1 MPESTPTPRR
11 TRRELLLTGGA
22 ALAAGT
28 IGWAAGGDTAHAL
41 TGHSTLDSPDCKF
54 YYEPTGNPVTLQFN
68 DTFYNQL
75 STWKRWT
82 SYNVPES
89 WGAPVEVF
97 SYGAYVNK
105 PGMHGQGR
113 AFDLGRYR
121 FRNAEGITKLMSCRY
136 DQWNG
141 TANAELYRTR
151 YWGLACSFA
160 RYFQHVLTYYDNAD
174 HHNHIHAD
182 NAVYGSP
189 TNARYNTGSTSQTY
203 ILQAACRFVWAKGTA
218 VDGDWGPE
226 TSAHSTEVLRRI
238 GQTSGTV
245 ASSGT
250 NWTAFCAATFRKA
263 VGAEAY

>member
-1 MPESTPTPRR
+1 MSEKLPTPRP
-11 TRRELLLTGGA
+11 TRRDLLRAGG

-28 IGWAAGGDTAHAL
+28 IGWAAVGEPAHAL
-41 TGHSTLDSPDCKF
+41 TGHSVLDSPGCRLF
-54 YYEPTGNPVTLQFN
+54 YEPTGNPTTLQFD

-82 SYNVPES
+82 DYNAPDS
-89 WGAPVEVF
+89 WGWPAEVF
-97 SYGAYVNK
+97 SYGAYVDK
-105 PGMHGQGR
+105 PGTHGQGR
-113 AFDLGRYR
+113 AFDLARYH
-121 FRNAEGITKLMSCRY
+121 FKNADGGINHLSCRY

-141 TANAELYRTR
+141 TANAALHRTR
-151 YWGLACSFA
+151 YWGLACSLA

-182 NAVYGSP
+182 NAIYGSP
-189 TNARYNTGSTSQTY
+189 TNAAYNTGSTSQTY
-203 ILQAACRFVWAKGTA
+203 ILQAACRFVWSLGTA

-226 TSAHSTEVLRRI
+226 TSEDSTAVLRRI
-238 GQTSGTV
+238 GQASGTV

-263 VGAEAY
+263 VGTEDY